1 MSLFA
6 STLNTTRRNLR
17 HQWGSSLLNVVGLT
31 LGVLCSVIIFL
42 TVRYEFSFDTHHQN
56 NEQIYRVTNNYYYP
70 TFTMYVGH
78 TPDPMAEALR
88 NDFPEFERVVSIN
101 TSRNHSIS
109 IEDQLFESDILFC
122 DPAFI
127 QLFDYYNGASQ
138 WIIGDPTAALNEVDQ
153 TVLTQ
158 SLAEKVFGGAE
169 AALGKTMTLSNGTN
183 VEVRAVIQDPLPNTS
198 YPFEQLVSYATFD
211 RVASESFGGVHSTTT
226 FVQLPSE
233 VTAESLQPA
242 LDQFNAKYM
251 ETAWGEDFVSMAI
264 QPLSAIHFDGRF
276 GADNYT
282 TSTTYLWTL
291 GLIGLFIIAVA
302 CINFVNLAT
311 AKAITRAK
319 EVGMRKILGSTK
331 KHIIAQFMTESLL
344 LAIFSVGLGILL
356 AQLSFTYFSELT
368 NLNIGN
374 EFTFTPDLLAF
385 LAGLLFFITVAI
397 GVYPALVLSKFQPLD
412 VIRVRKAANSFKGLS
427 LRRVLITF
435 QLTASQALAIGA
447 IVIASQLE
455 LFQNTDLGF
464 DQESI
469 LVVDLHGNEPSEKV
483 ESLKNSVQQFPFVE
497 LASLSSSAPMS
508 GNNSTTGLT
517 SVDAGVQEEERFNVE
532 YIMVDNDF
540 IDAMNLEVLAGKTS
554 ITALDQDTVRGYV
567 VNETLIERLAF
578 ASPEEA
584 LGKRIT
590 IHGAESTII
599 GVVKDFHTLSL
610 HEDIRPVAL
619 IYGIKDY
626 SLLSIKYQTANLQ
639 EAIAQLETAW
649 QGVFPDKNFDFYFQ
663 DEHMGDMYDNEIRF
677 AKLIRIFTLISI
689 AIACFGLIGLSAFSS
704 VRRFKEIGIRKVLGA
719 SVPHLLFLL
728 SREFLIL
735 AGVGLIF
742 SVPIAYYLTA
752 GWLAD
757 FAYRIHLTW
766 WMVGIA
772 GIITITFTLLTVG
785 LQSARAATM
794 NPVESL
800 RNE

>member
-88 NDFPEFERVVSIN
+88 NDFPQFERVVSIH
-101 TSRNHSIS
+101 TSQNHSIS

-169 AALGKTMTLSNGTN
+169 EALGKTMTLSNGTN

-291 GLIGLFIIAVA
+291 GLIGLFMIVVA

-331 KHIIAQFMTESLL
+331 KHIIAQFMIESLL

-412 VIRVRKAANSFKGLS
+412 VIRARKAANSFKGLS

-464 DQESI
+464 DRESLLI
-469 LVVDLHGNEPSEKV
+469 VDIHGNEPSEKV

-508 GNNSTTGLT
+508 GNNSTAGLT
-517 SVDAGVQEEERFNVE
+517 SVDAGVQDEER
-532 YIMVDNDF
+532 
-540 IDAMNLEVLAGKTS
+540 
-554 ITALDQDTVRGYV
+554 
-567 VNETLIERLAF
+567 
-578 ASPEEA
+578 
-584 LGKRIT
+584 
-590 IHGAESTII
+590 
-599 GVVKDFHTLSL
+599 
-610 HEDIRPVAL
+610 
-619 IYGIKDY
+619 
-626 SLLSIKYQTANLQ
+626 
-639 EAIAQLETAW
+639 
-649 QGVFPDKNFDFYFQ
+649 
-663 DEHMGDMYDNEIRF
+663 
-677 AKLIRIFTLISI
+677 
-689 AIACFGLIGLSAFSS
+689 
-704 VRRFKEIGIRKVLGA
+704 
-719 SVPHLLFLL
+719 
-728 SREFLIL
+728 
-735 AGVGLIF
+735 
-742 SVPIAYYLTA
+742 
-752 GWLAD
+752 
-757 FAYRIHLTW
+757 
-766 WMVGIA
+766 
-772 GIITITFTLLTVG
+772 
-785 LQSARAATM
+785 
-794 NPVESL
+794 
-800 RNE
+800 

>member
-17 HQWGSSLLNVVGLT
+17 HQWGSSLLNAIGLT
-31 LGVLCSVIIFL
+31 LGILCSVIIFL

-56 NEQIYRVTNNYYYP
+56 SKQIYRVTNNYYYP

-78 TPDPMAEALR
+78 TPDPMAEALG
-88 NDFPEFERVVSIN
+88 NDFPDFERVVSIH
-101 TSRNHSIS
+101 TSRNHAIS

-122 DPAFI
+122 APAFM
-127 QLFDYYNGASQ
+127 QLFDYYHDASR
-138 WIIGDPTAALNEVDQ
+138 WIIGDPTATLNEVDQ

-158 SLAEKVFGGAE
+158 SLAKRVFGGAE
-169 AALGKTMTLSNGTN
+169 EALGKTITLSNGTN
-183 VEVRAVIQDPLPNTS
+183 VEVRAVIQDPPPNTN

-211 RVASESFGGVHSTTT
+211 KVASESFGSVYGTTT
-226 FVQLPSE
+226 FVQLPPK
-233 VTAESLQPA
+233 VAAESLQPA
-242 LDQFNAKYM
+242 LDRFNAKYM
-251 ETAWGEDFVSMAI
+251 ETAWGEGFVSMAL

-291 GLIGLFIIAVA
+291 GLIGLFMIVVA

-319 EVGMRKILGSTK
+319 EVGMRKILGSSK

-344 LAIFSVGLGILL
+344 LAIFALGFGILL

-368 NLNIGN
+368 NLNVGN

-385 LAGLLFFITVAI
+385 LAGLLLFITVAI

-412 VIRVRKAANSFKGLS
+412 VIRVQKAANSFKGLS

-469 LVVDLHGNEPSEKV
+469 LVVDIHGNAPSEKI
-483 ESLKNSVQQFPFVE
+483 ESLKNSIQQFPFVE

-517 SVDAGVQEEERFNVE
+517 SVDAGIQEEERFNVE

-540 IDAMNLEVLAGKTS
+540 VDAMNLEVLAGETS
-554 ITALDQDTVRGYV
+554 MTTLDQDTVRGYV

-578 ASPEEA
+578 ASPDEA
-584 LGKRIT
+584 LGKRIKLN
-590 IHGAESTII
+590 GAESTII

-610 HEDIRPVAL
+610 HEEIKPVAL
-619 IYGIKDY
+619 VYGIKEY
-626 SLLSIKYQTANLQ
+626 SLLSIKYQTDNLQ

-663 DEHMGDMYDNEIRF
+663 DEQMGDMYDNEIRF
-677 AKLIRIFTLISI
+677 AKLIRVFTLISI

-728 SREFLIL
+728 SREFLLL

-752 GWLAD
+752 DWLAD

-772 GIITITFTLLTVG
+772 GLITITFTLLTVG
-785 LQSARAATM
+785 LQSVRAATM